1 MSESNGARKLRLAE
15 EFEGESG
22 AVEGEVDLSGLEY
35 PQDGEDVN
43 VTHLVKSINYTAEH
57 NDQRYRHQFE
67 VPVYLVVAGE
77 GRHAIMTGDF
87 EFAESGFKDYEDG
100 GDGDDGDDIDFDG
113 LEEVEDDD
121 DVWVVGT
128 VDGLVLQNLKTQRA
142 QRPKFTGR
150 EVLLIEA
157 GPRHVL
163 LSGDFVLTE
172 DGFTFIEVKEQ

>member
-77 GRHAIMTGDF
+77 GRHAIMTGDRELLDF
-87 EFAESGFKDYEDG
+87 SWRGYRKAQSY
-100 GDGDDGDDIDFDG
+100 GDPTLGWYP
-113 LEEVEDDD
+113 ERV
-121 DVWVVGT
+121 
-128 VDGLVLQNLKTQRA
+128 
-142 QRPKFTGR
+142 TGPPYPQAC
-150 EVLLIEA
+150 ELCCVADMIMIA
-157 GPRHVL
+157 
-163 LSGDFVLTE
+163 
-172 DGFTFIEVKEQ
+172 IK